1 MGSPSPTCCGR
12 ATTSWW
18 LKRYTH
24 AREVQAD
31 RMAEEITEDQSIGI
45 SRSGFYYL
53 LKGRDDELLD
63 RYAQP

>member
-1 MGSPSPTCCGR
+1 
-12 ATTSWW
+12 
-18 LKRYTH
+18 
-24 AREVQAD
+24 
-31 RMAEEITEDQSIGI
+31 MAEEITEDQSIGI